1 MVFILRPSPAT
12 SERECAMGCWM
23 WSGCA
28 LRRENVQKKSSV
40 ADAQQLRSAGHV
52 GACIAQKTH
61 LHPDGRAVVD
71 ALRDTCVFSI

>member
-1 MVFILRPSPAT
+1 
-12 SERECAMGCWM
+12 
-23 WSGCA
+23 
-28 LRRENVQKKSSV
+28 VQKESSV